1 MGLNEGLCVGGPGA
15 DLARLGLLVRELE
28 ETTRELLQE
37 AKGIQALERNARRI
51 LASVRMLRLNLSD
64 ALDQEQG

>member
-1 MGLNEGLCVGGPGA
+1 MGLNEGLWVGGPGA
-15 DLARLGLLVRELE
+15 DLARVGLLVRELE